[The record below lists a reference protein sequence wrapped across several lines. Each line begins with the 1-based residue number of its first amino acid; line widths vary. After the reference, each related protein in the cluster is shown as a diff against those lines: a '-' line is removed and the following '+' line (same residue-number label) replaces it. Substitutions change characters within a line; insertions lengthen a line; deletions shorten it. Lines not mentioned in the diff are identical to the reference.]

1 MRVLVVEDN
10 LDLAENVAEIFEDA
24 FSVSVDVCTRA
35 LDALKR
41 ARSQPYDLAL
51 VDVRLPDLT
60 GVELVPRL
68 RECTPGC
75 EFILITGNAS
85 LDTAI
90 AAVREGVF
98 AYVQKPF
105 ELDDL
110 VKLASRALAQ
120 VELRHERQR
129 LAGELQK
136 SEKCYRGVVETVD
149 ALIIGV
155 DRENRIQMW
164 NRAAAAVSGYPVD
177 QVLNQ
182 DFFDI
187 LIDPNE
193 EKRFRQLIEG
203 AWAGQKSREFQA
215 QVLTNGGTRRLVR
228 WSIDPLVEGDELLG
242 MLLLVGS
249 DVTDRLALERRAA
262 DAEAMASLGALT
274 AGLAHEIRNPLN
286 AAGLQLELLDRV
298 GAKLEESPS
307 RDRLRNSI
315 SLVRNEI
322 RRLSGLLEDFL
333 RLARPRNFDLYP
345 LDLGSLITEMLSMQ
359 RLVAE
364 SAGATI
370 HVDVPEGLPQVL
382 GDRAKLTQVLINLV
396 VNAIDALRTKPDGR
410 IEIRAYAGEDGYVA
424 VEVMDDGLGLGSRSS
439 VELFRP
445 FVSTKETGT
454 GLGLAIV
461 KRIVDLHRGTVEL
474 EPREGGG
481 TLARIK
487 LLASGI
493 MLNE

>member
-1 MRVLVVEDN
+1 MRILVVEDN
-10 LDLAENVAEIFEDA
+10 LDLAENVAELLEEDIGA
-24 FSVSVDVCTRA
+24 EVVVCTRA
-35 LDALKR
+35 LGALER
-41 ARSQPYDLAL
+41 AGESTFDLAF

-68 RECTPGC
+68 RACTPGC

-110 VKLASRALAQ
+110 VKLARRALAQ
-120 VELRHERQR
+120 VQLRQERQH
-129 LAGELQK
+129 LAAELAR

-149 ALIIGV
+149 ALIVGV
-155 DRENRIQMW
+155 DRESSIQMW
-164 NRAAAAVSGYPVD
+164 NRAATAVTGYPAEAVTGH
-177 QVLNQ
+177 N
-182 DFFDI
+182 FI
-187 LIDPNE
+187 ERLIDPQAQA
-193 EKRFRQLIEG
+193 RFGQLIKS
-203 AWAGQKSREFQA
+203 AWAGHKSREFQA
-215 QVLTNGGTRRLVR
+215 QVLTSQGKRRLVR
-228 WSIDPLVEGDELLG
+228 WSIDPLVEGEDSLG
-242 MLLLVGS
+242 MLLLVGT
-249 DVTDRLALERRAA
+249 DVTERLDLERRAA

-298 GAKLEESPS
+298 GAKLDSSPS

-315 SLVRNEI
+315 GLVRNET
-322 RRLSGLLEDFL
+322 RRLSRLLEDFL

-345 LDLGSLITEMLSMQ
+345 LDLGSLITDMLSMQ
-359 RLVAE
+359 RLVADA
-364 SAGATI
+364 AGVEI
-370 HVDVPEGLPQVL
+370 HVEVPEELPQVL

-396 VNAIDALRTKPDGR
+396 VNAIDALRAKSGGR
-410 IEIRAYAGEDGYVA
+410 IDIRAAPGEDGYVC
-424 VEVMDDGLGLGSRSS
+424 VEIIDDGAGLGAHSS

-461 KRIVDLHRGTVEL
+461 KRIVDLHRGVVEL
-474 EPREGGG
+474 EPHEGGG

-493 MLNE
+493 MLSE